1 MCEQVGCASCL
12 VYGPHN
18 NQMHR
23 ITKLDEAFK
32 ARYLYLNEL
41 VCNNLLERRDKLNKK
56 LEDMNVISDELRFVK
71 GAIEKQTRAEFGET
85 M

>member
-1 MCEQVGCASCL
+1 MFCEVCEQVGCEKCL

-23 ITKLDEAFK
+23 ISKLDEAFK
-32 ARYLYLNEL
+32 TRYLYLNE
-41 VCNNLLERRDKLNKK
+41 VICNDLLGKREELNRKI
-56 LEDMNVISDELRFVK
+56 EEINSFTDELRFVK
-71 GAIEKQTRAEFGET
+71 GGIEKITK